1 MYNIGIIMGGVMPV
15 PAVCGGAIE
24 TLIETI
30 VKQYS
35 GKEAFR
41 LTVFSV
47 YHPRAVEAA
56 KKYPNVRFV
65 WTHTNTFWN
74 LAKHAVFMAVR
85 ACTGKT
91 IRVRQRHYNEIAPV
105 IQREKF
111 DLLIVE
117 GGDEQAVLDIAKGYK
132 REQLVF
138 HAHVHFIPKETVA
151 YGFGHMIGVSE
162 FVIREYEKACKTPV
176 KVHLLKNAIDIHQF
190 SRTFSEKDRKSMR
203 EKLGLQE
210 DDFVVLFVGR
220 LIQIKGILELM
231 QAVLSIPDE
240 KVKLLVLG
248 SANFGKRALSSY
260 ERKVKKISSQNRNRI
275 IFTGY
280 VDHAEVPQYAS
291 VADVQCVSTLV
302 EEAAPL
308 VVLESMAEGLPLI
321 ATKSGGVVEYVDK
334 DTALLIERENVVE
347 ELQNAILYLKAHP
360 EIRKRMSEQAKIRSK
375 RYDEAT
381 YYRDFVKTIHEIT
394 GD

>member
-1 MYNIGIIMGGVMPV
+1 
-15 PAVCGGAIE
+15 
-24 TLIETI
+24 
-30 VKQYS
+30 
-35 GKEAFR
+35 
-41 LTVFSV
+41 
-47 YHPRAVEAA
+47 
-56 KKYPNVRFV
+56 
-65 WTHTNTFWN
+65 
-74 LAKHAVFMAVR
+74 
-85 ACTGKT
+85 
-91 IRVRQRHYNEIAPV
+91 
-105 IQREKF
+105 
-111 DLLIVE
+111 
-117 GGDEQAVLDIAKGYK
+117 
-132 REQLVF
+132 
-138 HAHVHFIPKETVA
+138 
-151 YGFGHMIGVSE
+151 
-162 FVIREYEKACKTPV
+162 
-176 KVHLLKNAIDIHQF
+176 
-190 SRTFSEKDRKSMR
+190 
-203 EKLGLQE
+203 
-210 DDFVVLFVGR
+210 
-220 LIQIKGILELM
+220 M

-291 VADVQCVSTLV
+291 AADVQCVSTLV

>member
-1 MYNIGIIMGGVMPV
+1 
-15 PAVCGGAIE
+15 
-24 TLIETI
+24 
-30 VKQYS
+30 
-35 GKEAFR
+35 
-41 LTVFSV
+41 
-47 YHPRAVEAA
+47 
-56 KKYPNVRFV
+56 
-65 WTHTNTFWN
+65 
-74 LAKHAVFMAVR
+74 
-85 ACTGKT
+85 
-91 IRVRQRHYNEIAPV
+91 
-105 IQREKF
+105 
-111 DLLIVE
+111 
-117 GGDEQAVLDIAKGYK
+117 
-132 REQLVF
+132 
-138 HAHVHFIPKETVA
+138 
-151 YGFGHMIGVSE
+151 
-162 FVIREYEKACKTPV
+162 
-176 KVHLLKNAIDIHQF
+176 
-190 SRTFSEKDRKSMR
+190 MR

-291 VADVQCVSTLV
+291 VADVQCVPSLW
-302 EEAAPL
+302 EEAAGL
-308 VVLESMAEGLPLI
+308 VVIEAMSEGLPTI
-321 ATKSGGVVEYVDK
+321 VTNSGGMIEYVNDNTSLIVDRK
-334 DTALLIERENVVE
+334 DISEN
-347 ELQNAILYLKAHP
+347 LKRAIIYLNENP